1 MYINYTSMKPSKNL
15 TFNFSTNMHYFD
27 NKKIVYLKKKKASI
41 FGIPPVGHSLTPNCI
56 RITLDIN
63 IDIVC

>member
-1 MYINYTSMKPSKNL
+1 
-15 TFNFSTNMHYFD
+15 MHYFD
-27 NKKIVYLKKKKASI
+27 NKKIVYFKKKKASI